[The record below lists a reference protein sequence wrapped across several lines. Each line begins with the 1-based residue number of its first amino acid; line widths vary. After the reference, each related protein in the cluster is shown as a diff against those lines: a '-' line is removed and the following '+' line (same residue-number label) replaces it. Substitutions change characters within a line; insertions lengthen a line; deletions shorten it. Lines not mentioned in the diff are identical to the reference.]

1 MHMCQRK
8 KHPNGANKRDNQHFL
23 RVKLPSNLTK
33 QDHKTVKAINAR
45 VKMMLRFLMY
55 LTCCLVGFFD
65 RFCVDI
71 SFSTRAM
78 DDGYATS
85 LGSDEDATFLTDK
98 AFRAR
103 LGLSIM
109 TRSGAN

>member
-1 MHMCQRK
+1 MHMRQRK

-45 VKMMLRFLMY
+45 VKMMFRFLMY

-71 SFSTRAM
+71 SF
-78 DDGYATS
+78 GYAPS

-103 LGLSIM
+103 LGLSITM
-109 TRSGAN
+109 GSGAN